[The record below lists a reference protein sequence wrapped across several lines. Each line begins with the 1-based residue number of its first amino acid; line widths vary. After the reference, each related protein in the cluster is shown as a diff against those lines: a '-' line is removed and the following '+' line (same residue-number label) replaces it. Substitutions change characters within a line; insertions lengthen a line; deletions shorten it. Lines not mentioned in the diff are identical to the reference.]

1 MSDTV
6 RRALI
11 PAALIAA
18 IASAAGAQPVPGRG
32 TSSDHPVGVMVA
44 STWCFS
50 DLRRCFSGG
59 SVSDP
64 QEDPTSGPQN
74 ANRPAEP
81 VRPPTPPATRPTRP
95 NR

>member
-6 RRALI
+6 HRAFL
-11 PAALIAA
+11 PAVLIAA
-18 IASAAGAQPVPGRG
+18 WASVAGAQPAPGRG
-32 TSSDHPVGVMVA
+32 ANSDHPVGVVVA

-64 QEDPTSGPQN
+64 QEDPSSGPQN

-81 VRPPTPPATRPTRP
+81 VRPPAPPVTRPARP